1 MSFGGSQRYEKV
13 QSEWRQQGNK
23 PFVGDR
29 GQLILDAMRSKTW
42 ISSEM
47 KHSVGPIVVLALAV
61 LVGCLF
67 VGTNLYYNRGD
78 LSDNGIN
85 ISAPLDDTFIHLQY
99 GRQIGEGEWFR
110 YNDGDPVSTGASSFL
125 YVLVLGGAH
134 FLGISGGHLL
144 AFAIILGAG
153 LLVLAALLG
162 YELGRS
168 LAGERAGLWGGAL
181 IAANGAFAW
190 GATSGM
196 EVALFSVLI
205 LGTLLA
211 FLRELSSE
219 RFLLTPILAALTA
232 LTRPEGLLFALVIT
246 GAVVFVL
253 LRSLSK
259 TRPYSFRR
267 SMAVLYAFLP
277 IAAGVAQYTFY
288 RIATGSSVQN
298 GVLAKSLLYEPVFYP
313 TEVLDAV
320 FQNLTTLNL
329 FVLTG
334 LEPGNYLFPGTILF
348 CVLGT
353 LYLALEDARYRTFA
367 VASGTALVVAMSST
381 ALLGLPGAPWGWHHY
396 RYLLPFFPPTLVFA
410 VVGFY
415 SLGTLNRKTWLPEAL
430 AGSAVLCS
438 LLGLPVWAA
447 TTGGNSLQIKEQQVS
462 IGYWIQENLPPG
474 ARVGVNDVG
483 AMRYYG
489 GHPTVDLI
497 GLTTNGLALPS
508 RNGLGS
514 LYEALEKMPEDKRPD
529 YFAIYPTWFPGFE
542 ASGVLDQEI
551 ARFSLSSRPE
561 TAGIVGGSEVVVY
574 RADWSLARS
583 GETFRGE
590 GTVRDTL
597 DVADLGSEREHDYEM
612 RMPLIGLEPANL
624 LTQKRSPDGEVILD
638 GGRELPGAEE
648 FTITGLSPNRP
659 VDVVMRTSSAPFT
672 LQVQA
677 DGKDLGEWVFQPSGS
692 GWQEATFTIP
702 AQSVLSGSL
711 RLRLSPSR
719 DAPLET
725 HTAYHY
731 WFVQQS

>member
-1 MSFGGSQRYEKV
+1 
-13 QSEWRQQGNK
+13 
-23 PFVGDR
+23 
-29 GQLILDAMRSKTW
+29 
-42 ISSEM
+42 
-47 KHSVGPIVVLALAV
+47 
-61 LVGCLF
+61 
-67 VGTNLYYNRGD
+67 
-78 LSDNGIN
+78 
-85 ISAPLDDTFIHLQY
+85 
-99 GRQIGEGEWFR
+99 
-110 YNDGDPVSTGASSFL
+110 
-125 YVLVLGGAH
+125 
-134 FLGISGGHLL
+134 
-144 AFAIILGAG
+144 
-153 LLVLAALLG
+153 
-162 YELGRS
+162 
-168 LAGERAGLWGGAL
+168 
-181 IAANGAFAW
+181 
-190 GATSGM
+190 
-196 EVALFSVLI
+196 
-205 LGTLLA
+205 
-211 FLRELSSE
+211 
-219 RFLLTPILAALTA
+219 
-232 LTRPEGLLFALVIT
+232 
-246 GAVVFVL
+246 
-253 LRSLSK
+253 
-259 TRPYSFRR
+259 
-267 SMAVLYAFLP
+267 VLYAFLP

-313 TEVLDAV
+313 TEFLDAV
-320 FQNLTTLNL
+320 FQNLTKLNL

-353 LYLALEDARYRTFA
+353 LYLALEDVRYRTFA
-367 VASGTALVVAMSST
+367 VASGTALVLAMSST

-430 AGSAVLCS
+430 AGFAVLCS

-447 TTGGNSLQIKEQQVS
+447 TTGGNALQIKEQQVS
-462 IGYWIQENLPPG
+462 IGYWIRENLPPG

-514 LYEALEKMPEDKRPD
+514 LYETLEKMPEEKRPD

-542 ASGVLDQEI
+542 TSGVLDQEI

-574 RADWSLARS
+574 RADWGLARS
-583 GETFRGE
+583 GEPFRSE

-597 DVADLGSEREHDYEM
+597 DVADLASEREHDYEM

-638 GGRELPGAEE
+638 GGRALPGAEE
-648 FTITGLSPNRP
+648 FTVTGLSPNRP

-677 DGKDLGEWVFQPSGS
+677 DGKDLGEWTFQPSGS

-702 AQSVLSGSL
+702 ARSVLSESL

>member
-1 MSFGGSQRYEKV
+1 
-13 QSEWRQQGNK
+13 
-23 PFVGDR
+23 
-29 GQLILDAMRSKTW
+29 
-42 ISSEM
+42 M
-47 KHSVGPIVVLALAV
+47 KHSVGPTVVLALAV

-78 LSDNGIN
+78 LSDNRIN

-125 YVLVLGGAH
+125 YVLLLGGAH
-134 FLGISGGHLL
+134 FLGFSGNHLL
-144 AFAIILGAG
+144 AFAIIFGAG

-162 YELGRS
+162 YELGRR
-168 LAGERAGLWGGAL
+168 LAGERAGLWSGAL

-246 GAVVFVL
+246 GAAVFVL
-253 LRSLSK
+253 LRDLRK

-313 TEVLDAV
+313 TEFLDAV
-320 FQNLTTLNL
+320 FQNLTKLNL

-353 LYLALEDARYRTFA
+353 LYLALEDVRYRTFA
-367 VASGTALVVAMSST
+367 VASGTALVLAMSST

-430 AGSAVLCS
+430 AGFALLCS

-447 TTGGNSLQIKEQQVS
+447 TTGGNALQIKEQQVS
-462 IGYWIQENLPPG
+462 IGYWIRENLPPG

-514 LYEALEKMPEDKRPD
+514 LYETLEKMPEEKRPD

-542 ASGVLDQEI
+542 TSGVLDQEI

-574 RADWSLARS
+574 RADWGLARS
-583 GETFRGE
+583 GEPFRGE

-597 DVADLGSEREHDYEM
+597 DVADLASEREHDYEM

-638 GGRELPGAEE
+638 GGRALPGAEE

-677 DGKDLGEWVFQPSGS
+677 DGKDLGEWTFQPSGS

-702 AQSVLSGSL
+702 ARSVLSESL

>member
-1 MSFGGSQRYEKV
+1 
-13 QSEWRQQGNK
+13 
-23 PFVGDR
+23 
-29 GQLILDAMRSKTW
+29 MRSKARTPF
-42 ISSEM
+42 EM
-47 KHSVGPIVVLALAV
+47 KHFVGPAFVLALAV

-67 VGTNLYYNRGD
+67 VGTNLYYNRAD
-78 LSDNGIN
+78 LSDNGAN

-110 YNDGDPVSTGASSFL
+110 YNDGDSVSTGASSFL
-125 YVLVLGGAH
+125 YVLVLGAAH
-134 FLGISGGHLL
+134 FLGISDGHLL
-144 AFAIILGAG
+144 GFAIILGAG
-153 LLVLAALLG
+153 LFVLAALLA
-162 YELGRS
+162 YELGRR
-168 LAGERAGLWGGAL
+168 LAGERAGLWSGVL

-211 FLRELSSE
+211 FLRELPSG
-219 RFLLTPILAALTA
+219 RFLLTPILGALTA

-253 LRSLSK
+253 LSDLRK
-259 TRPYSFRR
+259 TRPDTLRR
-267 SMAVLYAFLP
+267 SIAVLYAYLP
-277 IAAGVAQYTFY
+277 IAAGVAQYMFY

-313 TEVLDAV
+313 TEFLDAV
-320 FQNLTTLNL
+320 FQNLTKLNL

-367 VASGTALVVAMSST
+367 VASGTALVLGMSST
-381 ALLGLPGAPWGWHHY
+381 AILGLPGAPWGWHHY
-396 RYLLPFFPPTLVFA
+396 RYILPFFPPMLVFA

-415 SLGTLNRKTWLPEAL
+415 SLGTLNRKIWLPEAL
-430 AGSAVLCS
+430 AAFAVLCS

-462 IGYWIQENLPPG
+462 IGYWIRENLPPG
-474 ARVGVNDVG
+474 ARVAVNDVG
-483 AMRYYG
+483 AIRYYG

-514 LYEALEKMPEDKRPD
+514 LYESLEKMPVEKRPD
-529 YFAIYPTWFPGFE
+529 YFVIYPTWFPGLE
-542 ASGVLDQEI
+542 VSGVLDQEI

-561 TAGIVGGSEVVVY
+561 TAGIVGGSEVVVS
-574 RADWSLARS
+574 RADWGLAGS

-597 DVADLGSEREHDYEM
+597 DVADLVSEREHEYEM

-624 LTQKRSPDGEVILD
+624 LTRMRSPDGEVVLD
-638 GGRELPGAEE
+638 GGRGLPGAEE

-659 VDVVMRTSSAPFT
+659 VEVVMRTSDAPFT

-677 DGKDLGEWVFQPSGS
+677 DGKLLGEWAFQPSGS
-692 GWQEATFTIP
+692 GWQAATFTIP
-702 AQSVLSGSL
+702 AQSVRTGSL
-711 RLRLSPSR
+711 RLRLSSSEE
-719 DAPLET
+719 APLET
-725 HTAYHY
+725 HSAYHY
-731 WFVQQS
+731 WFVQGS

>member
-1 MSFGGSQRYEKV
+1 
-13 QSEWRQQGNK
+13 
-23 PFVGDR
+23 
-29 GQLILDAMRSKTW
+29 MRSKARTPF
-42 ISSEM
+42 EM
-47 KHSVGPIVVLALAV
+47 KHFVGPAFVLALAV

-67 VGTNLYYNRGD
+67 VGTNLYYNRAD
-78 LSDNGIN
+78 LSDNGVN

-125 YVLVLGGAH
+125 YVLVLGAAH
-134 FLGISGGHLL
+134 FLGISDGHLL
-144 AFAIILGAG
+144 GFAIILGAG
-153 LLVLAALLG
+153 LFVLAALLG
-162 YELGRS
+162 YELGRR
-168 LAGERAGLWGGAL
+168 LAGERAGLWSGVL

-211 FLRELSSE
+211 FLRELSSG

-253 LRSLSK
+253 LSDLRK
-259 TRPYSFRR
+259 TRPDTLRR
-267 SMAVLYAFLP
+267 SIAVLYAYLP
-277 IAAGVAQYTFY
+277 IAAGVAQYMFY
-288 RIATGSSVQN
+288 SIATGSSVQN

-313 TEVLDAV
+313 TEFLDAV
-320 FQNLTTLNL
+320 FQNLTKLNL
-329 FVLTG
+329 FVLAG

-353 LYLALEDARYRTFA
+353 LYLALEDPRYRTFA
-367 VASGTALVVAMSST
+367 VASGTALVLAMSST
-381 ALLGLPGAPWGWHHY
+381 AILGLPGAPWGWHHY
-396 RYLLPFFPPTLVFA
+396 RYILPFFPPTLVFA

-415 SLGTLNRKTWLPEAL
+415 SLGILNRKTWLPESL
-430 AGSAVLCS
+430 AGFALLCS

-462 IGYWIQENLPPG
+462 IGYWIRENLPPG
-474 ARVGVNDVG
+474 ARVAVNDAG

-489 GHPTVDLI
+489 DHPTVDLI
-497 GLTTNGLALPS
+497 GLTTNGLALPT

-514 LYEALEKMPEDKRPD
+514 LYETLEMMPEEKRPD
-529 YFAIYPTWFPGFE
+529 YFAIYPTWFPGLE
-542 ASGVLDQEI
+542 VSGVLDQEV

-561 TAGIVGGSEVVVY
+561 TAGIVGGSEVVVS

-583 GETFRGE
+583 GENFRGE
-590 GTVRDTL
+590 GTLKDTL
-597 DVADLGSEREHDYEM
+597 DVADLASEREHDYEM
-612 RMPLIGLEPANL
+612 HMPLIGLEPANL
-624 LTQKRSPDGEVILD
+624 LIRKRSPDGEVVLD

-648 FTITGLSPNRP
+648 FTIRGLSPNRQ
-659 VDVVMRTSSAPFT
+659 VDVVMRTSSEPFA

-677 DGKDLGEWVFQPSGS
+677 DGKHLGEWAFQPSGR

-702 AQSVLSGSL
+702 AQSVRSESL
-711 RLRLSPSR
+711 RVRLSPSE

-725 HTAYHY
+725 HAAYHY
-731 WFVQQS
+731 WFVQRS

>member
-1 MSFGGSQRYEKV
+1 
-13 QSEWRQQGNK
+13 
-23 PFVGDR
+23 
-29 GQLILDAMRSKTW
+29 
-42 ISSEM
+42 
-47 KHSVGPIVVLALAV
+47 
-61 LVGCLF
+61 
-67 VGTNLYYNRGD
+67 
-78 LSDNGIN
+78 
-85 ISAPLDDTFIHLQY
+85 
-99 GRQIGEGEWFR
+99 
-110 YNDGDPVSTGASSFL
+110 
-125 YVLVLGGAH
+125 
-134 FLGISGGHLL
+134 
-144 AFAIILGAG
+144 
-153 LLVLAALLG
+153 
-162 YELGRS
+162 
-168 LAGERAGLWGGAL
+168 
-181 IAANGAFAW
+181 
-190 GATSGM
+190 
-196 EVALFSVLI
+196 

-246 GAVVFVL
+246 GAAVFVL
-253 LRSLSK
+253 LRDLRK

-267 SMAVLYAFLP
+267 SIAVLYAFLP

-313 TEVLDAV
+313 TEFLDAV
-320 FQNLTTLNL
+320 FQNLTKLNL

-353 LYLALEDARYRTFA
+353 LYLALEATRYRTFA
-367 VASGTALVVAMSST
+367 VASGTALVLAMSST

-415 SLGTLNRKTWLPEAL
+415 SLGTLDRKTWLPEAL
-430 AGSAVLCS
+430 AGFAVLCS

-462 IGYWIQENLPPG
+462 IGYWIRENLPPG

-597 DVADLGSEREHDYEM
+597 DVADLGSEREHDYKM

>member
-1 MSFGGSQRYEKV
+1 
-13 QSEWRQQGNK
+13 
-23 PFVGDR
+23 
-29 GQLILDAMRSKTW
+29 MRSKDR
-42 ISSEM
+42 IPSEM
-47 KHSVGPIVVLALAV
+47 KHSVGPAIVLALAV
-61 LVGCLF
+61 LVGCVF

-78 LSDNGIN
+78 LSDNRVS

-125 YVLVLGGAH
+125 YVIVLGAAH
-134 FLGISGGHLL
+134 FLGFSGGHLL
-144 AFAIILGAG
+144 GFAIIFGAG
-153 LLVLAALLG
+153 LFVLAALLG
-162 YELGRS
+162 YKLGQR
-168 LAGERAGLWGGAL
+168 LAGERAGLWCGAL
-181 IAANGAFAW
+181 ISANGAFAW

-211 FLRELSSE
+211 FLRELSSG
-219 RFLLTPILAALTA
+219 RFLLTPILGALTA

-253 LRSLSK
+253 LRDLRK
-259 TRPYSFRR
+259 TRPDSLRR
-267 SMAVLYAFLP
+267 SMAVLYAYLP
-277 IAAGVAQYTFY
+277 IAAAVAQYMFY
-288 RIATGSSVQN
+288 TIATGSSVQN
-298 GVLAKSLLYEPVFYP
+298 GVVAKSLLYEPVFYP
-313 TEVLDAV
+313 TEFLDAV
-320 FQNLTTLNL
+320 FQNLTKLSL

-334 LEPGNYLFPGTILF
+334 LEPGNYLFPGTIVF
-348 CVLGT
+348 CVLGAW
-353 LYLALEDARYRTFA
+353 YLAFEDARHRTFA
-367 VASGTALVVAMSST
+367 VASGTALVLAMSST
-381 ALLGLPGAPWGWHHY
+381 AVLGLPGAPWGWHHY
-396 RYLLPFFPPTLVFA
+396 RYVLPFFPPILVFA

-415 SLGTLNRKTWLPEAL
+415 SLRTLKGRTWLSEAL
-430 AGSAVLCS
+430 AGFALLVS
-438 LLGLPVWAA
+438 LLSLPVWAA

-462 IGYWIQENLPPG
+462 VGYWIKENLPPG

-514 LYEALEKMPEDKRPD
+514 LYETLEKMPQKKRPD
-529 YFAIYPTWFPGFE
+529 YFVIYPTWFPGFE
-542 ASGVLDQEI
+542 VSGVLDQEI

-561 TAGIVGGSEVVVY
+561 TAGIVGGSEVVVS
-574 RADWSLARS
+574 RADWGLAGS

-597 DVADLGSEREHDYEM
+597 DVADLASEREHDYEM

-624 LTQKRSPDGEVILD
+624 LTRKRSADGEVVLD
-638 GGRELPGAEE
+638 GGRGLPGTEE
-648 FTITGLSPNRP
+648 FTITGLSPNRQ
-659 VDVVMRTSSAPFT
+659 VEMVMRTSTAPFA

-677 DGKDLGEWVFQPSGS
+677 DGKHLGEWAFQPSGS

-702 AQSVLSGSL
+702 AQSVRSGSL
-711 RLRLSPSR
+711 RVRLSPSEG
-719 DAPLET
+719 APLET

-731 WFVQQS
+731 WFVQRS

>member
-1 MSFGGSQRYEKV
+1 
-13 QSEWRQQGNK
+13 
-23 PFVGDR
+23 
-29 GQLILDAMRSKTW
+29 
-42 ISSEM
+42 M
-47 KHSVGPIVVLALAV
+47 KHSAGPVVVLALAV
-61 LVGCLF
+61 LVDSLF
-67 VGTNLYYNRGD
+67 VGTNLYYNRAD
-78 LSDNGIN
+78 LSDNGVN

-99 GRQIGEGEWFR
+99 ARQLGEGQWFR

-125 YVLVLGGAH
+125 YVLVLGAAH
-134 FLGISGGHLL
+134 FLGISGAHLL
-144 AFAIILGAG
+144 GFAIILGAG
-153 LLVLAALLG
+153 LFVLAALLG
-162 YELGRS
+162 YELGRR
-168 LAGERAGLWGGAL
+168 LAGERAGLWSGAL
-181 IAANGAFAW
+181 IAVNGAFAW

-211 FLRELSSE
+211 FLRELSSG

-232 LTRPEGLLFALVIT
+232 LTRPEGLLFAMVIT

-253 LRSLSK
+253 LRDFRK
-259 TRPYSFRR
+259 TRPDLLRR
-267 SMAVLYAFLP
+267 SVAVPYAFLP

-313 TEVLDAV
+313 TEFLDAV
-320 FQNLTTLNL
+320 FQNLTKLNL

-348 CVLGT
+348 CVLGV

-381 ALLGLPGAPWGWHHY
+381 AILGLPGAPWGWHHY
-396 RYLLPFFPPTLVFA
+396 RYLLPFFPPWLVFA

-415 SLGTLNRKTWLPEAL
+415 SLGTLNRKIWFPEAL
-430 AGSAVLCS
+430 AGFAILCS

-447 TTGGNSLQIKEQQVS
+447 TTGGNSLQIKEQQVT
-462 IGYWIQENLPPG
+462 IGYWIRENLPPG

-497 GLTTNGLALPS
+497 GLTTNGLALPC

-514 LYEALEKMPEDKRPD
+514 LYEALEKMPKEKRPD

-542 ASGVLDQEI
+542 DSGVLDQEI

-561 TAGIVGGSEVVVY
+561 TAGIVGGSEVVVT

-583 GETFRGE
+583 GDTFRGE

-597 DVADLGSEREHDYEM
+597 DVADLESEREHDYEM

-624 LTQKRSPDGEVILD
+624 LTRMRSPDGEVVLD
-638 GGRELPGAEE
+638 GGRGLPGAEE

-659 VDVVMRTSSAPFT
+659 VEVVMRTSDAPFT

-677 DGKDLGEWVFQPSGS
+677 DSELLGEWAFQPSGS

-702 AQSVLSGSL
+702 AQSVRSRSL
-711 RLRLSPSR
+711 RVRLSPSEA
-719 DAPLET
+719 APLET

-731 WFVQQS
+731 WFVQRS